1 MKSTMKSSENV
12 AAVGI
17 LSISIGRKDGTR
29 EKIFE
34 EKNLITKAA
43 KRFLLSGLYLPA
55 IASDPIINLKAGIGG
70 NIDPAGLYP
79 KPEDPDQTNLIT
91 PVITIPTV
99 YTLDVPNIVVTF
111 LADVDQSQANG
122 QQLTEVGLFKASGA
136 IFNVKNH
143 PGINK
148 TSEFSVHYSWAIRFL

>member
-1 MKSTMKSSENV
+1 MTLMKTSDV
-12 AAVGI
+12 ALATGDI
-17 LSISIGRKDGTR
+17 SISLDYHNGKGREIFF
-29 EKIFE
+29 EK
-34 EKNLITKAA
+34 KNLIVKEA
-43 KRFLLSGLYLPA
+43 KQYLLSGTYLA
-55 IASDPIINLKAGIGG
+55 GVVSDPIINLKAGVGG

-79 KPEDPDQTNLIT
+79 KTEDPDQLDLVT

-99 YTLDVPNIVVTF
+99 YVLDVSNISCTF

-122 QQLTEVGLFKASGA
+122 SQLTEAGLFKASGK

-148 TSEFSVHYSWAIRFL
+148 TSEFSVHYSWTIRFL

>member
-1 MKSTMKSSENV
+1 M
-12 AAVGI
+12 
-17 LSISIGRKDGTR
+17 
-29 EKIFE
+29 
-34 EKNLITKAA
+34 
-43 KRFLLSGLYLPA
+43 LSGLYLPA
-55 IASDPIINLKAGIGG
+55 IASDPIINLKAGTGG

-79 KPEDPDQTNLIT
+79 KPEDPDQTDLIT

-122 QQLTEVGLFKASGA
+122 EQLTEVGLFKASTE

>member
-1 MKSTMKSSENV
+1 MNSVMKTSDDV

-17 LSISIGRKDGTR
+17 LGISLGFEGGRK

-34 EKNLITKAA
+34 EKNLIVKNA

-79 KPEDPDQTNLIT
+79 KPEDPDQTDLIT

-122 QQLTEVGLFKASGA
+122 QQLTEVGLFKATGA

>member
-1 MKSTMKSSENV
+1 MKSSDDV
-12 AAVGI
+12 GAVGI
-17 LSISIGRKDGTR
+17 LSVSLGFSDGRK
-29 EKIFE
+29 ELFFQ
-34 EKNLITKAA
+34 EKNLIVKEA
-43 KRFLLSGLYLPA
+43 KRFLLSGLYLPG
-55 IASDPIINLKAGIGG
+55 IVSDQIVSLKAGTGG

-79 KPEDPDQTNLIT
+79 KPENPDQTDLIT

-122 QQLTEVGLFKASGA
+122 SQLTEAGLFKASGA

-148 TSEFSVHYSWAIRFL
+148 TSQFSVHYSWAIRFL